1 MQQIDRESRQIS
13 ARISG
18 STVEEEN
25 GSSKRKCNR
34 EEKQSPTHYR
44 EITNFTPVP
53 IKVEVKEEP
62 EEFVPV
68 TILDPAIP
76 TNSKKRSPS
85 PARPSSTLVSPARLT
100 STRISPTR
108 LSPTRASPYFPP
120 STSSAPI
127 DDYRPPSPTSD
138 IPDIPDSPGKIISRI
153 GHLLVLFRTN
163 YPVPMII
170 FNLYR
175 P

>member
-53 IKVEVKEEP
+53 IKVEVKEES

-68 TILDPAIP
+68 TILDPSIP
-76 TNSKKRSPS
+76 ANSKKRSPS
-85 PARPSSTLVSPARLT
+85 PARPSSPRASPARVSPAR
-100 STRISPTR
+100 ISPD
-108 LSPTRASPYFPP
+108 FPP

-138 IPDIPDSPGKIISRI
+138 IPDIPDSPGKIISKI
-153 GHLLVLFRTN
+153 VILHVLFRTN
-163 YPVPMII
+163 CLVLMIFI
-170 FNLYR
+170 
-175 P
+175 